1 MKTTWTILKTTAIAV
16 TILFTLSASG
26 AWAGDPLSQTT
37 FDPAYPEGDEYDAY
51 INGFDIPIDLGPV
64 SIEIPI
70 PGLDDLG
77 LIPDGTTN
85 RCDTNGEAIQ
95 QFVLA
100 GVNAGDVL
108 GNAICN
114 SIPTPTG
121 FEQTACWIAL
131 GVIQEVFVLAETNA
145 MQCDFQDALVDG
157 AEIEAAY
164 ENSLIIHSD
173 LGLHDDRLIT
183 HDEEVQ
189 AKLDELIGKVDLVL
203 ARQLESIRLIHTPN
217 GLRST
222 DVPACDGGPCT
233 WNP

>member
-1 MKTTWTILKTTAIAV
+1 MKTTWTILKTTAIAAA
-16 TILFTLSASG
+16 ILCTLSVSG
-26 AWAGDPLSQTT
+26 AWAGDPLSTDT
-37 FDPAYPEGDEYDAY
+37 FPPAYPSGGAYNDY
-51 INGFDIPIDLGPV
+51 INGFDIPIDLGPI

-85 RCDTNGEAIQ
+85 RCDTNGEAVQ

-108 GNAICN
+108 GNGICN
-114 SIPTPTG
+114 AITP
-121 FEQTACWIAL
+121 EPVESVCWAAL
-131 GVIQEVFVLAETNA
+131 TVIQEVFVLAETNA
-145 MQCDFQDALVDG
+145 MQCEFQDALVDG
-157 AEIEAAY
+157 AEIEAAF
-164 ENSLIIHSD
+164 ENTAIIHSD

-203 ARQLESIRLIHTPN
+203 ARQLETIRLIHTPQ
-217 GLRST
+217 GRRST
-222 DVPACDGGPCT
+222 DVPACDGEPCT